1 MRSII
6 GPVTIAVLVVMI
18 FQALFGI
25 AYVHGDSME
34 PTFQEGN
41 VLLLKKWGTPGKGT
55 IVTAYIQELD
65 CAVVKRILA
74 VEGDNITVYQDRI
87 YLNGQEAAEVVIG
100 EQKEQEIFLLPDQYF
115 LIGDNQ
121 GVSLDSRTFGCVG
134 KADICGTVIC
144 KLF

>member
-1 MRSII
+1 
-6 GPVTIAVLVVMI
+6 
-18 FQALFGI
+18 
-25 AYVHGDSME
+25 ME

-41 VLLLKKWGTPGKGT
+41 VLLLKKWGTPGK
-55 IVTAYIQELD
+55 
-65 CAVVKRILA
+65 